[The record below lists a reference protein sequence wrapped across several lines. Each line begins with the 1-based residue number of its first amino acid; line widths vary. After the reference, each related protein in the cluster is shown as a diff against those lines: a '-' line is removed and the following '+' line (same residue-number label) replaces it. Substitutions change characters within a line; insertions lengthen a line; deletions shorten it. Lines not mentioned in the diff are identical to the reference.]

1 MRQHF
6 VMRQDRMEA
15 AISEM
20 QQLISAKLS
29 DTIYTTAHQY
39 DPAGIQLIATV
50 DTEDTD
56 AVVNCFIDRLLELQV
71 DGGLP
76 LYVIPIRPARRVV
89 TQSQSP
95 HIPFAAQ

>member
-1 MRQHF
+1 MRQYF

-20 QQLISAKLS
+20 QQLISARFP
-29 DTIYTTAHQY
+29 DTSYTTAHQD